1 MKACLRLSVFFDLAY
16 RVTDALPSGAL
27 SCDGCGLSVCYP
39 IERRIMRFCILA
51 LLCIPSLAAAQDAGA
66 EDANG
71 ISFTLGL
78 GGQVKPE
85 YFGAEDTKFGPTGS
99 FDFGRLQF
107 DGLSMGG
114 PKAYGLGFGPSFRII
129 GARDA
134 DDYEELAGL
143 EDVDFAV
150 ELGGGLEFTAPD
162 YEVFAKLRY
171 GVIGH
176 ESLVAEMGGDV
187 FYRPTDQITL
197 SAGPRVLWGS
207 DDYSQT
213 YFGVTDAEELA
224 SSFDAFDAGAGIMSA
239 GIAAE
244 ANYQF
249 NDTWGVTGK
258 IRYEQLRDDAA
269 DSPITQSDDQISASV
284 VVTRRITLGF

>member
-1 MKACLRLSVFFDLAY
+1 
-16 RVTDALPSGAL
+16 
-27 SCDGCGLSVCYP
+27 
-39 IERRIMRFCILA
+39 MRFCVLA
-51 LLCIPSLAAAQDAGA
+51 LLCLPSLATAQDAGA
-66 EDANG
+66 DG

-78 GGQVKPE
+78 GGQAKPE
-85 YFGAEDTKFGPTGS
+85 YFGADNTEFGPTGS
-99 FDFGRLQF
+99 FGFERLQF
-107 DGLSMGG
+107 GGLSAGG
-114 PKAYGLGFGPSFRII
+114 DKTYGLGFAPSFRII
-129 GARDA
+129 GARSA
-134 DDYEELAGL
+134 DDYEELEGL
-143 EDVDFAV
+143 EDVDFTV
-150 ELGGGLEFTAPD
+150 ELGGGLAFTAPD

-207 DDYSQT
+207 DDYAQT
-213 YFGVTDAEELA
+213 YFGVTDAEGLA

-244 ANYQF
+244 ATYQF

-269 DSPITQSDDQISASV
+269 NSPITQSDDQLRASL
-284 VVTRRITLGF
+284 VVTRKITLGF